1 MSRSDFITE
10 IYSKLFNAFGP
21 QRWWPGETPFEVMV
35 GAILTQ
41 NTNWGNVEKAI
52 ANLKLRGV
60 LTPHA
65 MRRLSHEDLAELIR
79 PAGYFNIKANRL
91 HHFLTYFVDTYGGD
105 VTRMRDKSLA
115 TLREE
120 LLAVKGIGP
129 ETADSILLYALDQP
143 SFVIDA
149 YTHRVLSRHFLIT
162 EEADY
167 TEMQETMTSALSD
180 VIARGDRPEAIQ
192 YYNEYHALLVRVGK
206 EFCKPKP
213 QCENCPLNGVNWDS
227 KK

>member
-1 MSRSDFITE
+1 MRTTALLTE
-10 IYSKLFNAFGP
+10 IYDKMLKRFGP
-21 QRWWPGETPFEVMV
+21 QHWWPGETPFEVMV

-52 ANLKLRGV
+52 GNLKQRGV
-60 LTPHA
+60 LEPHA
-65 MRRLSHEDLAELIR
+65 MLRLAPETLAELIR
-79 PAGYFNIKANRL
+79 PAGYFNIKTQRL
-91 HHFLTYFVDTYGGD
+91 RNFLSYFVENYGGD
-105 VTRMRDKSLA
+105 VMRMREQSLS

-129 ETADSILLYALDQP
+129 ETADSILLYALDKP

-167 TEMQETMTSALSD
+167 NEMQNVMMSSFSED
-180 VIARGDRPEAIQ
+180 VPH
-192 YYNEYHALLVRVGK
+192 YNEYHALLVRIGK

-213 QCENCPLNGVNWDS
+213 QCENCPLNGVNWE
-227 KK
+227 KKKL

>member
-1 MSRSDFITE
+1 MRTTALLTE
-10 IYSKLFNAFGP
+10 LYDKMLQRFGP
-21 QRWWPGETPFEVMV
+21 QHWWPGETPFEVMV

-52 ANLKLRGV
+52 ANLKTKNV
-60 LTPHA
+60 LDARKMLQLAP
-65 MRRLSHEDLAELIR
+65 EVLAELIR
-79 PAGYFNIKANRL
+79 PAGYFNVKTQRL
-91 HHFLTYFVDTYGGD
+91 RNFLSYFIETYDAD
-105 VTRMRDKSLA
+105 VERMRERSLS

-129 ETADSILLYALDQP
+129 ETADSILLYALDKP

-167 TEMQETMTSALSD
+167 DEMQQLMMSSFPAD
-180 VIARGDRPEAIQ
+180 VSH
-192 YYNEYHALLVRVGK
+192 YNEYHALLVRIGK

-213 QCENCPLNGVNWDS
+213 QCEQCPLNGINWE
-227 KK
+227 KRK